1 MDRNK
6 HHMNA
11 DSESYMGIT
20 PDKSAEKRKT
30 KNKVEAHAPLKLM
43 HSTTCLGAQFFVD
56 RSHRT

>member
-11 DSESYMGIT
+11 DSESYIGIT

-30 KNKVEAHAPLKLM
+30 K
-43 HSTTCLGAQFFVD
+43 
-56 RSHRT
+56 